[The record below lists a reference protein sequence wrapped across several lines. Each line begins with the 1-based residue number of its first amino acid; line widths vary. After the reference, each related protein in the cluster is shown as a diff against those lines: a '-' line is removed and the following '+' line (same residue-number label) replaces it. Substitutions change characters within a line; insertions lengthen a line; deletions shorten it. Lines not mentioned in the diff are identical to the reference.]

1 MRNELREL
9 YGNYFAAE
17 KEVLQSTR
25 DSIRA
30 KTVSFNELAGR
41 LNKEFVETKKHND
54 AIDTG
59 TESAELTDLEKK
71 ITQLRAEKDILAREL
86 GKIEGMLE
94 QSPETSGYVVTDS
107 RGVDRCRYCGG
118 QVIQKD
124 INHIATE
131 EHDKKTKELKL
142 KRSNI
147 EEKLSLANKNI
158 TAFEE
163 TIFSKRQEISEK
175 EKKAREGDRLFYEI
189 KTREA
194 DLKSLKE
201 RLKMEEESFAVR
213 EADYKREVGEAA
225 ILVGKVELELGHR
238 VSKWTTWTLGVQ
250 VVDRENMR
258 RKIERLKI
266 KIEDIGGGSKELMK
280 EYEDTQARDTHME
293 KEIEDLKK
301 SANLLTELMNDLG
314 STIEEKFKQG
324 ISKINQEFEQ
334 FFRLLFGGG
343 EAQLRLVKVE
353 KRNRE
358 IDELLIEE
366 TDLSSETL
374 AMEEPGIEIDVSLP
388 RKKVKGLDMLSGGER
403 ALTSIALIFAISQV
417 NPPPFLVLDETD
429 AALDEANSKK
439 YADMIEKLAQKSQLI
454 LITHNRETMSRAN
467 VLYGVTMGS
476 DSASKL
482 LSIKFDD
489 AETYAK

>member
-1 MRNELREL
+1 M
-9 YGNYFAAE
+9 
-17 KEVLQSTR
+17 
-25 DSIRA
+25 
-30 KTVSFNELAGR
+30 
-41 LNKEFVETKKHND
+41 
-54 AIDTG
+54 
-59 TESAELTDLEKK
+59 
-71 ITQLRAEKDILAREL
+71 
-86 GKIEGMLE
+86 
-94 QSPETSGYVVTDS
+94 
-107 RGVDRCRYCGG
+107 
-118 QVIQKD
+118 
-124 INHIATE
+124 
-131 EHDKKTKELKL
+131 KL

-266 KIEDIGGGSKELMK
+266 KIEDIGGGSKELMLMK

-403 ALTSIALIFAISQV
+403 ALTSIALIFAMSQV